1 MIEQRLILIITLQMR
16 LFLKQDQLKKI
27 KTLLEVSPSLCQTNF
42 TGTIWIS
49 RTMIRYMSYLI
60 PFKRVTVLSSSS
72 LNFLILLVP
81 SYAYYEH
88 HDQYVDISSSSQ
100 LNYTS
105 YSMRTMSKMMT
116 TCFVLTTL
124 VSFFVGLCNHLVG
137 SKLGIVVFEQKA
149 IRNSQVLLVLFQQ
162 R

>member
-1 MIEQRLILIITLQMR
+1 MR

-88 HDQYVDISSSSQ
+88 HDQYVDISSSS
-100 LNYTS
+100 
-105 YSMRTMSKMMT
+105 
-116 TCFVLTTL
+116 
-124 VSFFVGLCNHLVG
+124 
-137 SKLGIVVFEQKA
+137 
-149 IRNSQVLLVLFQQ
+149 
-162 R
+162 